1 VAAFTLA
8 QTVYSSSLQY
18 SFFLRREIER
28 WNKSKIC
35 LRTRCRR
42 ISSTAMFVRGWGDY
56 AAQGVAKANVI
67 TERPGHHSEKEVEDD
82 IEVRQKEVKGEGM

>member
-1 VAAFTLA
+1 
-8 QTVYSSSLQY
+8 
-18 SFFLRREIER
+18 
-28 WNKSKIC
+28 
-35 LRTRCRR
+35 
-42 ISSTAMFVRGWGDY
+42 MFVRGWGDY